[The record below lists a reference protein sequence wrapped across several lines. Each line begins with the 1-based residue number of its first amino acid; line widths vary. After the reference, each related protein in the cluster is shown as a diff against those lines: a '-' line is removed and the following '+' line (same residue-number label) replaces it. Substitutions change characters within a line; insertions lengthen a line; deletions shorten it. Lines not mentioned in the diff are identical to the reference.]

1 MNSKPQT
8 PLEKLTAEKIRIK
21 KETEEQEIKLNRHV
35 TYVQANAGSLF
46 LSFVSSMLFNQSDK
60 KSSKALPAA
69 DSGEEAKDAVATNLS
84 FADFIPFTKLLI
96 PAVWEISK
104 PILIS
109 WSIKKATSVVA
120 GLFSRKKDSKKH

>member
-21 KETEEQEIKLNRHV
+21 KETKEQEIKLNQHV

-46 LSFVSSMLFNQSDK
+46 LSFFSSMLFNQSDK
-60 KSSKALPAA
+60 KTSKALPA
-69 DSGEEAKDAVATNLS
+69 DSNGEAKEPVTTNLS

-109 WSIKKATSVVA
+109 WSIKKASSVVT